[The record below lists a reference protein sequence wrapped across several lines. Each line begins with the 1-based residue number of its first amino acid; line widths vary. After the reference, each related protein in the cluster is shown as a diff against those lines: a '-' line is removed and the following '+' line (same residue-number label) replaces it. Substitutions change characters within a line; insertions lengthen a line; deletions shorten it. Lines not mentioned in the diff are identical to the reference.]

1 MLKKYTA
8 YILICISGILYAG
21 HSFVPHQHHHE
32 HSEHGL
38 KVVVEDQHHDDDHDD
53 KNHDHHD
60 HDDADHHDE
69 DKKSTDDHSDLS
81 DILAH
86 FTHGE
91 SFYKTDDSH
100 EIKVDFSKTEPIFV
114 PVPYSVKWVEYI
126 PIPIKRIC
134 YHYKE
139 PEYHSLTRIPFGLRA
154 PPVVA

>member
-8 YILICISGILYAG
+8 YVLICISGILYAG
-21 HSFVPHQHHHE
+21 HSFVPHQHHHG
-32 HSEHGL
+32 HSQNGL
-38 KVVVEDQHHDDDHDD
+38 SVVMD
-53 KNHDHHD
+53 DHHD

-69 DKKSTDDHSDLS
+69 DQKSTDDHSNLS

-86 FTHGE
+86 FAHGE
-91 SFYKTDDSH
+91 SFYKNDEGH
-100 EIKVDFSKTEPIFV
+100 EIKVDFSNADAILI
-114 PVPYSVKWVEYI
+114 PVPYSIKWVENI

-139 PEYHSLTRIPFGLRA
+139 PEYHSLSRVTFGLRA